1 MATFKGDI
9 FLKITGKIGSV
20 GWKLEYGGL
29 DSIVD

>member
-1 MATFKGDI
+1 MATFKGEI
-9 FLKITGKIGSV
+9 SLKITGEIGIV